1 MNETIQES
9 GQLPPLK
16 KNSFAINTGENPE
29 DKKSP
34 FTIVAKI

>member
-9 GQLPPLK
+9 GQLPPFK
-16 KNSFAINTGENPE
+16 KFICNKHRRKSE

-34 FTIVAKI
+34 LTIVAKI